1 MQAEWEEMARRNWIS
16 ENQEAPGQVTIS
28 TIEKVTPSFL
38 LQYIPPVQLW
48 DEPQLF
54 QGTQGN
60 SLDTEANFTQK
71 SSSSLVACEW
81 GRLRRLYHSEDP
93 FRLAHC
99 LHSAERITKQLLDYG
114 HFWRQELKEKHQ
126 MKLSGPAHSNTVED
140 RNCRDSVSLLH
151 SFHSIF

>member
-1 MQAEWEEMARRNWIS
+1 MGRNGSQKLDFREPGSAGASHHLNHWEGN
-16 ENQEAPGQVTIS
+16 T
-28 TIEKVTPSFL
+28 KFL
-38 LQYIPPVQLW
+38 SQYILPVQLW
-48 DEPQLF
+48 DGPQLF